1 MTAGTAAVYVLNML
15 LLSGIGRFYGPRY
28 AALEPAARA
37 LATWRMALGF
47 DLTLLLAAFNTAL
60 FAVLLAA
67 LGAEMDR
74 LKVPAPP
81 ARG

>member
-1 MTAGTAAVYVLNML
+1 
-15 LLSGIGRFYGPRY
+15 
-28 AALEPAARA
+28 
-37 LATWRMALGF
+37 MALGF

-74 LKVPAPP
+74 LKAPAPP